1 MATATTRRSPK
12 LTLEMAH
19 EQLVAGVEAITTSD
33 QWLAYLAVAA
43 KFTRYSANNT
53 FLIMMQRPDATRVAG
68 FHTWKSL
75 GRSVK
80 KGSKGI
86 AILCPACDGRRSR
99 MRPAARRAPA
109 LGWPGSGSVTCST
122 WPIPRERIFPTMV

>member
-1 MATATTRRSPK
+1 MATATARRSPK

-19 EQLVAGVEAITTSD
+19 DQLVAGVEAITTSD

-86 AILCPACDGRRSR
+86 AILCPVRATDDGRGHGQ
-99 MRPAARRAPA
+99 RRDEHP
-109 LGWPGSGSVTCST
+109 LPGGRVPGRLRVRCG
-122 WPIPRERIFPTMV
+122 RHRG

>member
-1 MATATTRRSPK
+1 MATATRRSPK

-19 EQLVAGVEAITTSD
+19 EQLVTGVEAITTSD

-86 AILCPACDGRRSR
+86 AILCPCLRRTTVED
-99 MRPAARRAPA
+99 AD
-109 LGWPGSGSVTCST
+109 SGQ
-122 WPIPRERIFPTMV
+122 PPRNLYNR